1 MTDESVGEPPV
12 EGSAADIQS
21 DESLVWSLRAFQDHQ
36 RAVAFVNHFSQ
47 YLCVYSSKVHQ
58 LYAAY
63 DIIVPMEGDLELVV
77 SPHLEE
83 FLDTWYDIP
92 EEAIKPAGF
101 TILPGSVVQRQGA
114 FLHLPDEKGGGKG
127 RAVPLTA
134 GLKEVSDA
142 FDARDDVFLPVIT
155 KGDLRAL
162 RKQDPTLHL
171 HRLDLTVMGNKSR
184 FELSDMRNAI
194 RKKLFGA

>member
-1 MTDESVGEPPV
+1 MSEEPV
-12 EGSAADIQS
+12 EGSAADLQS
-21 DESLVWSLRAFQDHQ
+21 DESLVWSLEAFQNHQ

-58 LYAAY
+58 LYASY
-63 DIIVPMEGDLELVV
+63 DIIVPMSGELELVV

-83 FLDTWYDIP
+83 FLDTWYEIP
-92 EEAIKPAGF
+92 EAAVVPTGY

-114 FLHLPDEKGGGKG
+114 FLHMAASGAAGKG

-134 GLKEVSDA
+134 GLKEVSEALDA
-142 FDARDDVFLPVIT
+142 QGDVFLPVIT
-155 KGDLRAL
+155 KGDLREVK
-162 RKQDPTLHL
+162 KQDPTLHL
-171 HRLDLTVMGNKSR
+171 HRLDLSAMKNKSR
-184 FELSDMRNAI
+184 FELTDMRNAI

>member
-1 MTDESVGEPPV
+1 MTDEPA
-12 EGSAADIQS
+12 EGSAADIQP
-21 DESLVWSLRAFQDHQ
+21 DESLVWSLDAFQNHQ

-58 LYAAY
+58 LYASY
-63 DIIVPMEGDLELVV
+63 DIVVPIKGELELVV

-92 EEAIKPAGF
+92 EAAVVPTGY

-114 FLHLPDEKGGGKG
+114 FLHMPASAGGGKG

-134 GLKEVSDA
+134 GLKEVSEA
-142 FDARDDVFLPVIT
+142 FDTDGDVFLPIIT
-155 KGDLRAL
+155 KGDLRAVK
-162 RKQDPTLHL
+162 KQDPTLHL
-171 HRLDLTVMGNKSR
+171 HRIDLSVMKSKSR
-184 FELSDMRNAI
+184 FELTDMRNAI